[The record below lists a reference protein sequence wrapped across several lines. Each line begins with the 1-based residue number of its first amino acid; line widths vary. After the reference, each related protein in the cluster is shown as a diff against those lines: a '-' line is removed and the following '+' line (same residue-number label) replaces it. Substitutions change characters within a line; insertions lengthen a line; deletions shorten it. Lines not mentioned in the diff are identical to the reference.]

1 MSDDK
6 KPIVLV
12 VDDDALVAR
21 AMARSLDGQGFDI
34 EIFHDPLEVLAR
46 VRAKRDVDLI
56 ISDIN
61 MPRLS
66 GLKMVASLRQADDQL
81 PVVFV
86 TGAPQLSDAMKA
98 MELGAF
104 RYLTKPVDP
113 VIARRVAS
121 DAVQWGR
128 LARMAI
134 GSPVVAERTAL
145 EAAFTRAAASL
156 TMAYQPIVHPRTRA
170 LFGYEALMRSKEPAL
185 PSPPAVIEAAEKLGR
200 VHALGRQLREI
211 VAEQMQRAQPFEHA
225 FFVNLHASDLVDPLL
240 YDTSSP
246 LAAFARFVVL
256 EITERASIEGLSE
269 VENRIQRLR
278 AMGFRIAIDD
288 LGAGYAGLSY
298 FARIGPDVVKI
309 DMSLTRGIDA
319 DPLRQRV
326 VGTLCSLSRS
336 LHMTVVA
343 EGIETPAELAVVTDL
358 GVDLV
363 QGYLTGRPGPY
374 PSAPRDG
381 ASAPV

>member
-1 MSDDK
+1 MSDER
-6 KPIVLV
+6 KPVVLL

-21 AMARSLDGQGFDI
+21 AMARALDGQGFEI
-34 EIFHDPLEVLAR
+34 EVFQDPLAALAR
-46 VRAKRDVDLI
+46 VSARRDVDLI
-56 ISDIN
+56 VSDIN

-66 GLKMVASLRQADDQL
+66 GLKMVAALRQADDQL

-86 TGAPQLSDAMKA
+86 TGAPQLADAMKA

-113 VIARRVAS
+113 NIVRRVAS
-121 DAVQWGR
+121 DAIQWGR
-128 LARMAI
+128 LARLAI
-134 GSPVVAERTAL
+134 ASPAVAERAAL
-145 EAAFTRAAASL
+145 DAAFGRATATL

-170 LFGYEALMRSKEPAL
+170 VFGYEALMRSSEPML
-185 PSPPAVIEAAEKLGR
+185 PSPPAVLEAAEKLGR
-200 VHALGRQLREI
+200 VHALGRQLRDI
-211 VAEQMQRAQPFEHA
+211 VANQVRRAQPVEHA

-240 YDTSSP
+240 FEESSP
-246 LAAFARFVVL
+246 LAAYARLVVL

-269 VENRIQRLR
+269 VESRIQRLR
-278 AMGFRIAIDD
+278 TMGYRIAIDD

-326 VGTLCSLSRS
+326 VGTLCSLSKS

-363 QGYLTGRPGPY
+363 QGYLTGRPAPF
-374 PSAPRDG
+374 PSVPREG
-381 ASAPV
+381 ASSAA